1 MNRADLM
8 RRCRALECAFIRLQ
22 AQTGRNHS
30 IGIQWA
36 RQWAQELM
44 FVATPAALYANWIE
58 QQEARVVSLI
68 RKSHEADR
76 AFKEAGL

>member
-1 MNRADLM
+1 MMRADLI
-8 RRCRALECAFIRLQ
+8 RRCRALERAFIRLQ

-44 FVATPAALYANWIE
+44 FVATPAALYANWIA
-58 QQEARVVSLI
+58 QQEDRVLRLI
-68 RKSHEADR
+68 RREKVS
-76 AFKEAGL
+76 

>member
-1 MNRADLM
+1 MSRADLIK
-8 RRCRALECAFIRLQ
+8 RCRELERAFIRLQ
-22 AQTGRNHS
+22 AQAGRNHS

-44 FVATPAALYANWIE
+44 FVATPAALYADWIG
-58 QQEARVVSLI
+58 QQEERVVRLI
-68 RKSHEADR
+68 RKSREADR